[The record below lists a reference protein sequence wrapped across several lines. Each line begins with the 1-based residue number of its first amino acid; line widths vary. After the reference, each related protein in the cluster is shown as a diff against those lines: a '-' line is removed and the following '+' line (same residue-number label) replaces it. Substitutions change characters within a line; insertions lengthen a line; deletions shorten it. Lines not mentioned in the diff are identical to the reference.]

1 MEISPSPNQLYCGFK
16 KDVSYS
22 RVLQKGLRLFLRII
36 NYIMANLIGRTMGVR
51 VNLVA
56 SYLIGIFFLIFTTEN
71 YYICHF
77 VH

>member
-51 VNLVA
+51 VSLVA
-56 SYLIGIFFLIFTTEN
+56 SYLIGIFFLISTTEN
-71 YYICHF
+71 YDICHF